1 MTRYGGADIEAFAEA
16 IAKKA
21 PTGPRD
27 WSIDLAFH
35 LAMALISLRKLQK
48 LGVQTTYRKK
58 RLIEPAIEDA
68 WRQLIFIRQR
78 YVPEEI
84 ALNDIIRQVTLSK
97 TGRVMVDD
105 NSSNTVENKQCTS
118 DLRITSAVKQRKYR
132 RTNPPRYRRRISRK
146 STS

>member
-1 MTRYGGADIEAFAEA
+1 MTRYSGADIEAFAEA
-16 IAKKA
+16 IKA
-21 PTGPRD
+21 PIGPRD

-35 LAMALISLRKLQK
+35 LAMALISLHKLQE

-58 RLIEPAIEDA
+58 RLIGPALEDA

-97 TGRVMVDD
+97 TGRVMIDA
-105 NSSNTVENKQCTS
+105 SSNTAEDKRHRDDSGTA
-118 DLRITSAVKQRKYR
+118 DAPRQRSYR
-132 RTNPPRYRRRISRK
+132 RTNPPRYRHRISRK
-146 STS
+146 PTS

>member
-16 IAKKA
+16 IEI

-27 WSIDLAFH
+27 WSIDIAYH
-35 LAMALISLRKLQK
+35 LAMALISLHELQE

-58 RLIEPAIEDA
+58 RLIGPALEDA

-84 ALNDIIRQVTLSK
+84 ALNDVIRQVTLSK
-97 TGRVMVDD
+97 TGRVMIDA
-105 NSSNTVENKQCTS
+105 SSNTIEGEQHS
-118 DLRITSAVKQRKYR
+118 DNSGTTDASKQRRYR
-132 RTNPPRYRRRISRK
+132 RTNSPRYRRRISRK
-146 STS
+146 PTS

>member
-1 MTRYGGADIEAFAEA
+1 MTHYGGADIEAFARA
-16 IAKKA
+16 IMKEV
-21 PTGPRD
+21 PTNPRD

-35 LAMALISLRKLQK
+35 LAMASISLHELQK

-58 RLIEPAIEDA
+58 RLIEPALEDA

-78 YVPEEI
+78 YISEEI

-97 TGRVMVDD
+97 TGRVMIND
-105 NSSNTVENKQCTS
+105 SSNTAEDKQHASKSGTADTS
-118 DLRITSAVKQRKYR
+118 KQRRYR

-146 STS
+146 PTS